1 MGSHH
6 LGEDGVGLEGAPW
19 EEDLF
24 TRGGSNFY
32 QLLAQCGRA
41 GAHRNLR
48 PIYSQVG
55 GEILAQR
62 GGRNIRVAISLRGCL
77 CHSRGC
83 LWQGRVRGLIGGK
96 LECVI
101 IARTSDVG
109 RDGFQV
115 GANHGYHFR
124 ACAFAAGAKAGG

>member
-1 MGSHH
+1 MGENFIARS
-6 LGEDGVGLEGAPW
+6 
-19 EEDLF
+19 
-24 TRGGSNFY
+24 GGNFY
-32 QLLAQCGRA
+32 QLLAQRGRA
-41 GAHRNLR
+41 GAHRHLR
-48 PIYSQVG
+48 PIYSQVR

-62 GGRNIRVAISLRGCL
+62 GGRYIRVAISLCGCL

-115 GANHGYHFR
+115 GANHRYHFR